1 MNACDNSAKT
11 MVCAECAVTKDVPV
25 KDYYTMAEV
34 TRLLHV
40 SKEKIR
46 RWEHLEGDP
55 FPSIRLPGKTRGKLV
70 QREYLRDWIM
80 RNNEFVVEELS
91 EKLLP

>member
-1 MNACDNSAKT
+1 MNVSNNGT
-11 MVCAECAVTKDVPV
+11 MATVCPECVTTRDVPV
-25 KDYYTMAEV
+25 KDYYTMKEV
-34 TRLLHV
+34 ADLLHV
-40 SKEKIR
+40 SREKIR

-55 FPSIRLPGKTRGKLV
+55 FPSSRLPGKTRGKLV